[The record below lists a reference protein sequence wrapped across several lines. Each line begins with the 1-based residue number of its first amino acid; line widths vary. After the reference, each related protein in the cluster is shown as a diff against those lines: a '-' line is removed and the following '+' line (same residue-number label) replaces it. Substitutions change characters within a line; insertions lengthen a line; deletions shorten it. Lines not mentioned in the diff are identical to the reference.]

1 MAISSLGDPLTTVAT
16 LVAIYAQTRN
26 AVLVGGVYVIKAVAT
41 ILMST
46 ALGGL
51 ADRFRRGSLIVMLD
65 IIRAITLLGT
75 PVLLSLSIN
84 WIFAIVAILALAE
97 AIAQPA
103 REAAMPELVPAA
115 EISAANAVLGAATN
129 AATIVAYPLA
139 AAVLLLG
146 AGVNPLFLLD
156 AITFGLAALLMLPVG
171 EVGGRVS
178 TRAIAGGIVQAWSIV
193 TARKHLVI
201 AASGALFISMTLPSI
216 ILLAYSLSSSGPTAY
231 TLLEAVVAVGIVAGH
246 VLLMWRSSL
255 YRSPLTVGLSLM
267 GVLSLVVAVSPFL
280 WVTAIVLFVASIGN
294 AFYTVSNRSAL
305 QAVSSSDNR
314 GVLMSARFG
323 AVQAAAIAGFAIGG
337 YLGDHVGPQATFAI
351 VGCGLCLLA
360 LSTVVVASI
369 GPRKTI
375 LHGSP
380 ST

>member
-1 MAISSLGDPLTTVAT
+1 
-16 LVAIYAQTRN
+16 
-26 AVLVGGVYVIKAVAT
+26 
-41 ILMST
+41 
-46 ALGGL
+46 
-51 ADRFRRGSLIVMLD
+51 
-65 IIRAITLLGT
+65 
-75 PVLLSLSIN
+75 
-84 WIFAIVAILALAE
+84 
-97 AIAQPA
+97 
-103 REAAMPELVPAA
+103 
-115 EISAANAVLGAATN
+115 
-129 AATIVAYPLA
+129 A

-171 EVGGRVS
+171 DVGGRVS

-193 TARKHLVI
+193 TARKHLII

-216 ILLAYSLSSSGPTAY
+216 ILLAYSLSTSGPTAY
-231 TLLEAVVAVGIVAGH
+231 TLLEAVVAVGIVGGH
-246 VLLMWRSSL
+246 VLLMWRSPL

-267 GVLSLVVAVSPFL
+267 GVLSLVVAVSPLL
-280 WVTAIVLFVASIGN
+280 WLTAVVLFVASIGN

-337 YLGDHVGPQATFAI
+337 YLGDHFGPRATFAI
-351 VGCGLCLLA
+351 VGCGLCVLA
-360 LSTVVVASI
+360 VSTVVVASI
-369 GPRKTI
+369 GPRKSI

-380 ST
+380 STYAGGSVGGPRA